1 MKNLYIPIFSI
12 WILLFATSCATLL
25 FQAEPPEVL
34 VSNVTPLGGT
44 LFEQRVQVDLRVRN
58 PNDFDL
64 DVTGLDFTLQLNNK
78 KLARGLASQ
87 AVTIPRLGDA
97 ILTVETTTSTLD
109 VLGQL
114 LNLASGEALT
124 YQIQG
129 ILHLQDIPLP
139 FDNDGV
145 LLDTSK
151 LQQLPSA
158 NLK

>member
-1 MKNLYIPIFSI
+1 MKHFLIFILSI
-12 WILLFATSCATLL
+12 GSILFATSCASLL

-34 VSNVTPLGGT
+34 VVNVNPLGGT

-58 PNDFDL
+58 PNDFNL

-78 KLARGLASQ
+78 RLARGLASQ

-109 VLGQL
+109 VLSQL
-114 LNLASGEALT
+114 LNLASGEDVT
-124 YQIQG
+124 YHIKG
-129 ILHLQDIPLP
+129 ILHLQNIPLP
-139 FDNDGV
+139 FDNEGI

-151 LQQLPSA
+151 LRQSSP
-158 NLK
+158 KI